1 MIFAMKSLEL
11 SKMLFSVSLYLQQF
25 ESFVKKRNSM
35 KKFDEKSLGGRVAE
49 NKSVAKVPK
58 Y

>member
-1 MIFAMKSLEL
+1 
-11 SKMLFSVSLYLQQF
+11 MLFSVSLYLQQF